1 VTTTIDP
8 RIAILS
14 ALNEPPYNEVA
25 ESRCVP
31 WDEAEKMLDAYRA
44 AVVAEVVEALQAKG
58 GELSTQAEEEMR
70 RDLEEQAQVWHEAA
84 EAARRLK
91 RRKSEAQGG

>member
-1 VTTTIDP
+1 MTTTTDP

-31 WDEAEKMLDAYRA
+31 WDEAEKLLDAYRA
-44 AVVAEVVEALQAKG
+44 AVVTEVVEALQAKG
-58 GELSTQAEEEMR
+58 GELSAQAEAEMR

-84 EAARRLK
+84 DEARKLK
-91 RRKSEAQGG
+91 RQKREAQDG